1 MNWKRNFL
9 RNNLS
14 TLVLKISMKRKW
26 QLWNLKVTMTL
37 WLLTR
42 NSRSSKTKLT
52 IFTKKIFNSKRKPPN
67 RIAKLLKFPGKT
79 RNSKEPSHKEP
90 NNSKSSIQ
98 NSINS
103 NRIYR
108 PWEKAWRLL
117 YRKSS
122 TKKIHIN
129 KKLSML
135 SKLQRIW
142 SKSTLCLNSV
152 LGKSNNFC
160 SKYSLSF
167 IISNLLIKSKKTF
180 NSTPCDKSFFQPK
193 KKFKNFSNLKNP
205 STLW

>member
-26 QLWNLKVTMTL
+26 QLWNLKVTMIL

-42 NSRSSKTKLT
+42 NSRNSKTKLT
-52 IFTKKIFNSKRKPPN
+52 NFTKKIFNSKRKTPN
-67 RIAKLLKFPGKT
+67 RIAKLFKFQGKT

-103 NRIYR
+103 NKISK
-108 PWEKAWRLL
+108 PLEKAWKLL
-117 YRKSS
+117 YRKSN
-122 TKKIHIN
+122 TKKFYIN

-135 SKLQRIW
+135 SKLRKTW

-152 LGKSNNFC
+152 FGKSSNFC
-160 SKYSLSF
+160 SK
-167 IISNLLIKSKKTF
+167 
-180 NSTPCDKSFFQPK
+180 
-193 KKFKNFSNLKNP
+193 
-205 STLW
+205 